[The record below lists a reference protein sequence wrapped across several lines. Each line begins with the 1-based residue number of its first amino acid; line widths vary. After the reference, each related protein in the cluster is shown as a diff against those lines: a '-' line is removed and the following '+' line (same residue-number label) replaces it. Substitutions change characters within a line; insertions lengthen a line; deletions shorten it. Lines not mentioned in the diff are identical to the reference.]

1 MPMTF
6 NKLSSA
12 PTPHAYAPNSRGMDL
27 GFYIILLAQFI
38 SALADNALFYAAL
51 ALLKE
56 QKAPE
61 WHSSMLLWSFAV
73 SYVVL
78 APFAGS
84 FADSMHKGRAMMI
97 CNGIKL
103 AGCLVMLIGAPPI
116 LAYAIVGFGA
126 AAYSPAKYG
135 IITEYLPHEKLV
147 AANGWLEGATV
158 CAIIFGTVLGGVLA
172 GGYATSLIEAS
183 SWNGQ
188 FTPAQFAIAAI
199 TVLYLTASW
208 LNLYIPRLSVH
219 LKRLHLDPIFLIKEF
234 WWCVKRL
241 WRDPEGQLSLGVTT
255 LFWGAGATMR
265 LVVINWAIIWLL
277 FDHEQATRL
286 VAIVGFGTA
295 IGAVIAGRM
304 IPLAKAFQVLWAG
317 VAMGVVVIG
326 MLLVTNTWV
335 AALLMLVIGILSG
348 LFVVPLNAMLQHR
361 GHMLMGAG
369 HSIAVQNFNENI
381 GILLMV
387 GFHALL
393 VYLFNSPLPVDAP
406 FVVTESFANG
416 LPPMKSI
423 IIGFGS
429 FVIILMLIIIMR
441 YRRWTANGTLK
452 EGAGS
457 IAHASSQSIG
467 DETRPPHTHPPK
479 QHF

>member
-1 MPMTF
+1 MTF
-6 NKLSSA
+6 KIPNPAPIA
-12 PTPHAYAPNSRGMDL
+12 PTYLPNSRGMDF
-27 GFYIILLAQFI
+27 GFYIILLAQFL
-38 SALADNALFYAAL
+38 SALADNALFYAAQ

-56 QKAPE
+56 QHAPE
-61 WHSSMLLWSFAV
+61 WHLSMLLWSFAV

-103 AGCLVMLIGAPPI
+103 AGCLAMLLGAPPI

-172 GGYATSLIEAS
+172 GGYATSIIEAS
-183 SWNGQ
+183 RWEGR
-188 FTPAQFAIAAI
+188 FTPAQFAIAVI
-199 TVLYLTASW
+199 TILYLFASW
-208 LNLYIPRLSVH
+208 LNVYIPRLNVH
-219 LKRLHLDPIFLIKEF
+219 LKRLHLDPIFLVKEF

-241 WRDPEGQLSLGVTT
+241 WRDPEGQLSLAVTT

-277 FDHEQATRL
+277 FDREQATRL
-286 VAIVGFGTA
+286 VAIVGIGTA
-295 IGAVIAGRM
+295 IGAVIAGRV

-326 MLLVTNTWV
+326 MLFVTDTWI
-335 AALLMLVIGILSG
+335 AGILMLVIGVLSG

-361 GHMLMGAG
+361 GHMLMGSG
-369 HSIAVQNFNENI
+369 HSIAVQNFNENL
-381 GILLMV
+381 GILVMV
-387 GFHALL
+387 GLHALL
-393 VYLFNSPLPVDAP
+393 VFLFNTPLPADAP
-406 FVVTESFANG
+406 FVITEEFSRG
-416 LPPMKSI
+416 LPPMHSI
-423 IIGFGS
+423 IIGFGG
-429 FVIILMLIIIMR
+429 FVIVLMLVIIGR
-441 YRRWTANGTLK
+441 YRRWSANGTLK

-457 IAHASSQSIG
+457 IAAFK
-467 DETRPPHTHPPK
+467 EEKTRPPHTQPHPK
-479 QHF
+479 KH

>member
-1 MPMTF
+1 
-6 NKLSSA
+6 
-12 PTPHAYAPNSRGMDL
+12 MDF
-27 GFYIILLAQFI
+27 GFYIILLAQFL
-38 SALADNALFYAAL
+38 SALADNALFYAAQ

-56 QKAPE
+56 QHAPE
-61 WHSSMLLWSFAV
+61 WHLSMLLWSFAV

-103 AGCLVMLIGAPPI
+103 AGCLAMLLGAPPI

-172 GGYATSLIEAS
+172 GGYASSIIEAS
-183 SWNGQ
+183 RWEGRFS
-188 FTPAQFAIAAI
+188 TAQFAIFVI
-199 TVLYLTASW
+199 TLLYLVAGW
-208 LNLYIPRLSVH
+208 LNVYIPRLNVH
-219 LKRLHLDPIFLIKEF
+219 LKRLHLDPIFLLKEF

-241 WRDPEGQLSLGVTT
+241 WRDPEGQLSLAVTT

-277 FDHEQATRL
+277 FDREQATRL
-286 VAIVGFGTA
+286 VAIVGIGTA
-295 IGAVIAGRM
+295 IGAVIAGRL

-317 VAMGVVVIG
+317 VAMGIVVIG
-326 MLLVTNTWV
+326 MLFVTETWI
-335 AALLMLVIGILSG
+335 AAVLMLLIGVLSG

-361 GHMLMGAG
+361 GHMLMGSG
-369 HSIAVQNFNENI
+369 HSIAVQNFNENL
-381 GILLMV
+381 GILVMV
-387 GFHALL
+387 GLHAFL
-393 VYLFNSPLPVDAP
+393 VFLFNSPLPADAP
-406 FVVTESFANG
+406 FVVAEEFSRG
-416 LPPMKSI
+416 LPPMHSI
-423 IIGFGS
+423 IIGFGG
-429 FVIILMLIIIMR
+429 FVIVLMLVIIGR
-441 YRRWTANGTLK
+441 YRRWSANGTLK

-457 IAHASSQSIG
+457 IAAFK
-467 DETRPPHTHPPK
+467 EEKTRPPHTQPHP
-479 QHF
+479 